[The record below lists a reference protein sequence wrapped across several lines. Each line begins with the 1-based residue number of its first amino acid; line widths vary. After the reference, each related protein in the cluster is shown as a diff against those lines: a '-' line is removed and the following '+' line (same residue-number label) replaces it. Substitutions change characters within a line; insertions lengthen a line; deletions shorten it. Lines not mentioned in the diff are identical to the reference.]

1 MSGTFSVLVKN
12 PKVLDFDNKRSYF
25 SRQLHKRKDGSQ
37 REHYG
42 TISVNVRR
50 DQTFYDSFLV
60 VQRYSAEAFKYG
72 KLNVRFYGEEG
83 VDAGGVTREWFEV
96 LTKEMFN
103 PNYAIFSA
111 CGRYISNST
120 SYGRQVLNTAYFP
133 SFGSLN
139 LHSKSSFV
147 H

>member
-25 SRQLHKRKDGSQ
+25 SRQLHKRKEGNL

-42 TISVNVRR
+42 TISVNIRR

-60 VQRYSAEAFKYG
+60 VQRYSADAFKYG

-111 CGRYISNST
+111 CGKRSDMPN
-120 SYGRQVLNTAYFP
+120 
-133 SFGSLN
+133 
-139 LHSKSSFV
+139 
-147 H
+147 